1 MKESIVKVP
10 RDKIADYDFIAF
22 SFNGKHSYEDFGI
35 YRVADGERYN
45 IELNPQMNDK
55 TAEIPGLDGMIYYG
69 NNYKSRVF
77 NINFAFDNLTEDKLQ
92 ELKKWLNGRE
102 IADLWFAEAPYK
114 VYSAKVTAQPNIKVV
129 VFDDIYMIGDEKKT
143 RRIYKGEGTV
153 QFTCYYPFAHTP
165 DYVIDSNNKKL
176 EGNYHTSYSDFHN
189 YSDLLNAGVLPG
201 TNKEAYGDL
210 PFNFIAK
217 LDNIEKDRKILM
229 KVDVE
234 GTEYDIIG
242 DNPNF
247 DIDDS
252 IIEI

>member
-10 RDKIADYDFIAF
+10 RDKTADYDFIAF

-45 IELNPQMNDK
+45 LELNPQMNDR
-55 TAEIPGLDGMIYYG
+55 TAEIPGLDGMVFCG
-69 NNYKSRVF
+69 SNYKSRVF

-92 ELKKWLNGRE
+92 ELKRWLNGRQ
-102 IADLWFAEAPYK
+102 IADLWFAEAPHK

-129 VFDDIYMIGDEKKT
+129 VFDESYGSQEEKKT
-143 RRIYKGEGTV
+143 QRVYKGEGTV

-165 DYVIDSNNKKL
+165 DYVVDSNDMKL
-176 EGNYHTSYSDFHN
+176 EGNYYTSYSDFYN
-189 YSDLLNAGVLPG
+189 YSDLSNAGVLPG
-201 TNKEAYGDL
+201 INENAYGDL

-217 LDNIEKDRKILM
+217 LDGVEKDRKILM

-234 GTEYDIIG
+234 GTEYDITG

-247 DIDDS
+247 NVNDL